1 MAEPTEAPA
10 GLPKARRRI
19 FQCSECDEVF
29 VDEESLKRHEL
40 THKPA
45 PSGDDGGDDEEAAA
59 PAPPTPRGR
68 PPVRDNSGAGP
79 APAPARGAAAAGQP
93 LSAVREQAGIE
104 PPGDLLSGGL
114 GPSALDA
121 QISHLDADRNGLG
134 PMSWEDRP
142 ARGNLFKSVY
152 TLIEDFSEFLFSGLQ
167 KAFGAA
173 GVTLVPAIG
182 LALKVIVVLILSGA
196 LLLAGMYVGRRYGP
210 RMLSQPSSQPKVTPG
225 LPTPLAAN
233 DDLSQARSAVTSFY
247 SAIDRGSYNDAYDL
261 LSPAWKR
268 SLAFE
273 DFESGYRST
282 RAVRCKID
290 SSRQV
295 GEDIE
300 VDFSLVVDE
309 QGEKKRV
316 SGTYLLTRSAE
327 GWRLDSGSMR
337 D

>member
-45 PSGDDGGDDEEAAA
+45 PTTDESGGDDDAPPA
-59 PAPPTPRGR
+59 PAPRGR
-68 PPVRDNSGAGP
+68 PPVRENSSVA
-79 APAPARGAAAAGQP
+79 APPPRPGARGAAAGP
-93 LSAVREQAGIE
+93 TSEVREQAGIE

-121 QISHLDADRNGLG
+121 QISHLDVDRNGLG

-142 ARGNLFKSVY
+142 ARGNVFKSVY
-152 TLIEDFSEFLFSGLQ
+152 TLVEDFSEFLFSGLQ
-167 KAFGAA
+167 KAFGAV
-173 GVTLVPAIG
+173 GLTLVPAIG
-182 LALKVIVVLILSGA
+182 LALKAIIVLALSGA
-196 LLLAGMYVGRRYGP
+196 LLMTGMYVGRRVGP
-210 RMLSQPSSQPKVTPG
+210 KLLSRPVNQPKITPG
-225 LPTPLAAN
+225 LPAAMN
-233 DDLSQARSAVTSFY
+233 ADDDLSQARAAVTDFY
-247 SAIDRGSYNDAYDL
+247 AAIDRGSYNDAYDL

-268 SLAFE
+268 ALDYEA
-273 DFESGYRST
+273 FESGYRST
-282 RAVRCKID
+282 RAVRCKVD
-290 SSRQV
+290 HTRQV

-309 QGEKKRV
+309 QGQKKKV
-316 SGTYLLTRSAE
+316 SGTYLLIHSSD
-327 GWRLDSGSMR
+327 GWKLDSGSMR